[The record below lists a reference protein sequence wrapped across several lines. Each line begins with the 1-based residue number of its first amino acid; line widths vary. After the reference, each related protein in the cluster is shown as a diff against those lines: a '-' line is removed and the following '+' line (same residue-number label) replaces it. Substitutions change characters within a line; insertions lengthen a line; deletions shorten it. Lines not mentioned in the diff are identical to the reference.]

1 MKYDIV
7 ISDEI
12 AKDVYSL
19 HAFDAEWSGTERALD
34 RILNYLHKQAIGRAL
49 AVCTDVVA
57 GQEERKSYDRGYVKG
72 LYEAMSFLKKASV
85 QGRLLQFPDEANRE
99 TPPKIV

>member
-1 MKYDIV
+1 MRYDLV

-12 AKDVYSL
+12 AKDVYNL
-19 HAFDAEWSGTERALD
+19 HAFDAEYSGTERTLD
-34 RILNYLHKQAIGRAL
+34 RLIIYIQRQAIGRAL

-72 LYEAMSFLKKASV
+72 LHEAMSFLKKASAA
-85 QGRLLQFPDEANRE
+85 GRLLQFPGDGQER
-99 TPPKIV
+99 PPKIV